1 MGKGEKLATWYNSD
15 NVHKCELQLIILLS
29 SSAAWVL
36 SLGFVGGKGKCVFLM
51 K

>member
-29 SSAAWVL
+29 SSTAWVL
-36 SLGFVGGKGKCVFLM
+36 SLGFVGGKGKYVFLM